1 MMDKKKPVHLLA
13 GGRQSTPGSMVSL
26 VCTVFKQDNLVSPS
40 IAYIGVATGDDE
52 SFYQRVTS
60 ILRTAGACNVTQTL
74 ISPDR
79 ADLAKAKDVLAS
91 ADIVFVS
98 GGDVLEGIQTLREKN
113 MVGFLQGLYEQGKPF
128 FGNSAGSIMLAET
141 WIRWPDPDDDS
152 TAELFP
158 CLGFAPIICDTHGE
172 EDDWEELIAAL
183 KLAEDG
189 RKGYGI
195 VSGTAIKVHPDS
207 GRVEALGGTVNQFV
221 RREGRIVRL
230 PDIEPTS

>member
-1 MMDKKKPVHLLA
+1 MMEKEKPVHLLA
-13 GGRQSTPGSMVSL
+13 GGRQSARGSMASL
-26 VCTVFKQDNLVSPS
+26 ICAVFREGNLVSPT
-40 IAYIGVATGDDE
+40 IAYVGAATGDDE
-52 SFYQRVTS
+52 SFYQRMAS
-60 ILRTAGACNVTQTL
+60 ILRTAGASTVTQAL
-74 ISPDR
+74 ISPDG

-91 ADIVFVS
+91 ADIVFVG
-98 GGDVLEGIQTLREKN
+98 GGDVFEGIQTLRERK

-128 FGNSAGSIMLAET
+128 FGLSAGSIMLAET
-141 WIRWPDPDDDS
+141 WIHWVDPDDDS

-172 EDDWEELIAAL
+172 EDDWEELRAAL

-207 GRVEALGGTVNQFV
+207 GNVEALGDAVHQFA

-230 PDIEPTS
+230 PDIMPIS